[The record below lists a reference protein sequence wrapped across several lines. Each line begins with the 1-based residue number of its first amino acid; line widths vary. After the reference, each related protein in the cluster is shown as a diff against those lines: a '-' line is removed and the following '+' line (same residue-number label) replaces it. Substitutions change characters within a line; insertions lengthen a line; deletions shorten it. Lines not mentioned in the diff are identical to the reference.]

1 MVSRGG
7 DRAPGTADQRV
18 RSSEPAASGRERSTV
33 NGQRQTG
40 AAGADILLLFP
51 LISCPLLF
59 TPHSSLVVQGGAGC
73 GQQHVG
79 IESYLVIGICI
90 LELDDAVSVH
100 DESGRDREQVMG
112 FS

>member
-1 MVSRGG
+1 MTGHL
-7 DRAPGTADQRV
+7 APLTRESGVLSQRHLAV
-18 RSSEPAASGRERSTV
+18 NGQQSTV
-33 NGQRQTG
+33 NGRLAPQ
-40 AAGADILLLFP
+40 AP
-51 LISCPLLF
+51 ISCYFSLLSHVPYSSLL

>member
-1 MVSRGG
+1 MTGHL
-7 DRAPGTADQRV
+7 APLTRESGVLSQRHL
-18 RSSEPAASGRERSTV
+18 AV